1 MRRSLSSGPGSSLY
15 RSSEDH
21 GSCVD
26 PVRGDTVPAGS
37 VTRVCALVVTRN
49 RRALLAECLQALA
62 GQTHPVS
69 GVIAF
74 DNASSDGTGDWLA
87 TADVMQSPR
96 WRSVRSE
103 INTGGAGGYA
113 EVLALGCQTDA
124 DWLWLMDDDAE
135 PRLDA
140 LARLL
145 ASPPADDG
153 ATVALCTAV
162 AHRDGSIDP
171 LHRCRLRQFIT
182 PLGAEAYSPGTYA
195 RVDCA
200 SFVGLLI
207 RRDAARAVGPPRRE
221 FFLGYDDAEY
231 SLRLAALGDVRL
243 VPESVITHKIA
254 VGGGEVTGRSIRWN
268 RLLGA
273 HYTSSPWKSYWK
285 DLYRVRNFV
294 ALRSEHGRLSRPRLA
309 ILILGYLVKSLL
321 YDRRPLRRLPWIV
334 RFAWRGR
341 RGDFRAPSPEQ
352 WGRYARSG

>member
-1 MRRSLSSGPGSSLY
+1 
-15 RSSEDH
+15 
-21 GSCVD
+21 
-26 PVRGDTVPAGS
+26 
-37 VTRVCALVVTRN
+37 VTSVCALVVTRN
-49 RRALLAECLQALA
+49 RRALLAQCLQALA
-62 GQTHPVS
+62 AQTQPVS
-69 GVIAF
+69 ELIVF
-74 DNASSDGTGDWLA
+74 DNASSDGTADWLA
-87 TADVMQSPR
+87 SAEVMQSPR
-96 WRSVRSE
+96 WRPVRSE

-113 EVLALGCQTDA
+113 EVLALGGQTEA

-135 PRLDA
+135 PRPDA

-145 ASPPADDG
+145 SSPPADHE
-153 ATVALCTAV
+153 ATVALCPAV
-162 AHRDGSIDP
+162 VHRDGSLDP
-171 LHRCRLRQFIT
+171 LHRCRLGQFIT

-207 RRDAARAVGPPRRE
+207 RGGAARAVGPPRRE

-231 SLRLAALGDVRL
+231 SLRLAGLGDVRL
-243 VPESVITHKIA
+243 VPESVITHKIV
-254 VGGGEVTGRSIRWN
+254 VGGGEATARSLRWN

-273 HYTSSPWKSYWK
+273 HYTSSPWESYWK

-294 ALRSEHGRLSRPRLA
+294 ALKSEYGRLSNPSLA
-309 ILILGYLVKSLL
+309 LLILGYLAKSVL

-334 RFAWRGR
+334 RFAVRGR